1 MYNGPLP
8 ARYQRAVVYSSIVG
22 RLCMNMPNAS
32 TMLSAYQRQ
41 IRAAAG
47 AGLAGLETQARLSP
61 TIRALLDVVDDDHDP
76 RR

>member
-1 MYNGPLP
+1 MH
-8 ARYQRAVVYSSIVG
+8 
-22 RLCMNMPNAS
+22 MPNAS